1 LDSLVTFSPDEEII
15 FLYQKQPA
23 AMSDK
28 INAEYLESYSR
39 LFAEKICKEYFGTKK
54 YMNGQEIIRLTPA
67 NQVNLMVIK
76 SLFGEW
82 QDELEK
88 LKSNPYF
95 DYKDYAVSEA
105 LKEFM
110 NVLSRAIK
118 IEKQHFEPLLIK
130 AVKNT
135 VLLAVDPVAYLSE
148 EIDRANPTEISPYF
162 KEAKKYLKWH
172 SSLLNIISEKAG
184 LGASKGELHRALAAN
199 YDYLQN
205 QLEPARNL
213 LAPFDQVHPL
223 QFDQLT
229 AREEAPASVT
239 EEEELLITELQ
250 EEEQLATDEEVPSLS
265 QEEHPVPIPQ
275 HRSAE
280 GSKAID
286 PALAWAKFESE
297 EYGYLKGS
305 IGRLSES
312 VALNQKIMF
321 TKVLFDGN
329 HDLMMHALKSVD
341 ELDNFVDA
349 IEFLNQHYVAEL
361 DWDIDSDEVSEFLQL
376 VFRKFD
382 QKN

>member
-1 LDSLVTFSPDEEII
+1 LEGYSPEEGII
-15 FLYQKQPA
+15 LQYLKISA

-39 LFAEKICKEYFGTKK
+39 LFAEKICSGYFGTKK
-54 YMNGQEIIRLTPA
+54 YMDGQEIIRLTPV
-67 NQVNLMVIK
+67 NQINLMVIK

-82 QDELEK
+82 QEELEK

-118 IEKQHFEPLLIK
+118 IEKHHFEPLLRK
-130 AVKNT
+130 SVKNAI
-135 VLLAVDPVAYLSE
+135 LLAVDPVTYLSQ
-148 EIDRANPTEISPYF
+148 EIDRANPAEAAQYF

-172 SSLLNIISEKAG
+172 TSLLDILTEKAG
-184 LGASKGELHRALAAN
+184 LGASQGELHRALAAN

-205 QLEPARNL
+205 QLEPATSL
-213 LAPFDQVHPL
+213 LAPLDQVHPL

-229 AREEAPASVT
+229 LQEEAVAPTVEEEEPFIATQQEEEEPVTNEEAPALV
-239 EEEELLITELQ
+239 Q
-250 EEEQLATDEEVPSLS
+250 EAPASA
-265 QEEHPVPIPQ
+265 PQ
-275 HRSAE
+275 HQPAE
-280 GSKAID
+280 GGKAID

-297 EYGYLKGS
+297 EYGYMKGS

-312 VALNQKIMF
+312 VALNQKFMF

-341 ELDNFVDA
+341 EYDNFVDA

-361 DWDIDSDEVSEFLQL
+361 DWDIDSDEVGEFLQL
-376 VFRKFD
+376 IFRKFD